1 MTRFRAP
8 GRGPE
13 FTNHSRIPEL
23 SHIISHSRCFLDIH
37 ACKCFNTGG
46 KFRTPPGT
54 RSRQSAGPVFGE
66 NMNFDSLVLKP
77 VYGFH
82 GYGILLYVLITSA
95 ARVLFPDKSNPADVE
110 YFKNRLRNIEEVQ
123 VPD

>member
-1 MTRFRAP
+1 MQDRLRRFFKPGMAVRRVLSAFAGISGKWESKSYVFCVKRFLTRFRAP

-23 SHIISHSRCFLDIH
+23 SHIISHSRCFLDIP

-54 RSRQSAGPVFGE
+54 RSRQSAGQ
-66 NMNFDSLVLKP
+66 VLGK
-77 VYGFH
+77 
-82 GYGILLYVLITSA
+82 I
-95 ARVLFPDKSNPADVE
+95 
-110 YFKNRLRNIEEVQ
+110 
-123 VPD
+123 